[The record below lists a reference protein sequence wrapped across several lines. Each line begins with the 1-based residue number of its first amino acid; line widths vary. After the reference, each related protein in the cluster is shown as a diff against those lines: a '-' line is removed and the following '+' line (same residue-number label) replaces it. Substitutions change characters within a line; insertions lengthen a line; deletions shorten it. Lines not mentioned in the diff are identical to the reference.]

1 MKSTLFMAI
10 MVALAFTGCQPKVQN
25 LSVKQEHTE
34 VVSEDWDI
42 QIDRPVFSTA
52 DEAVNKGCIAVNSKI
67 EKFVSDLS
75 DSLRVDATE
84 LFKMFADKPEERPDW
99 KYELMID
106 DSVFMATDQ
115 FISVRLRE
123 YIFTGGAHGNTGF
136 RAFNY
141 DIKNQ
146 KFLSDK
152 EILNYANAAQINA
165 QLKANF
171 KNPDGCF
178 TNEPTLDEAS
188 AINFDATSVYFI
200 FEPYVLGP
208 YACGTAEVVVPR
220 AALKGDLLI
229 K

>member
-1 MKSTLFMAI
+1 MKSTLIMAI

-25 LSVKQEHTE
+25 LSVKQEHTK

-52 DEAVNKGCIAVNSKI
+52 NEAVNKGCIAVNNKI

-99 KYELMID
+99 KYELMVD

-115 FISVRLRE
+115 FISVRLRK

-146 KFLSDK
+146 KFLTDK
-152 EILNYANAAQINA
+152 EILNYTNAAQINA

-178 TNEPTLDEAS
+178 TYEPTLDEAS